1 MVPHPFRQVDVF
13 GSAAYAGNPLAV
25 VAAADD
31 VGDEDMRRFARWTNL
46 SETTFLLRPTTAG
59 ADYRVRIFT
68 PGVELPFAGH
78 PTLGS
83 AHAWLAGGGEPA
95 RDGVVVQECG
105 AGLVRVR
112 ARDGR
117 FAFAAPPLT
126 RFEPVAEPLV
136 ARVAAALGVARA
148 EVLGCS
154 WLVNGPEW
162 LGVRLAD
169 AARVLALT
177 PDPAGLAG
185 LDVGVIGAHPAG
197 GDADFEVRALIGT
210 EGSLV
215 EDPATGSL
223 NAGFARWLIED
234 GVAPRAYVAAQGT
247 AIGRAAR
254 LHVDL
259 DDEGLWVGGAV
270 REGITGAVE
279 L

>member
-1 MVPHPFRQVDVF
+1 MISHPFRQVDVF

-31 VGDEDMRRFARWTNL
+31 VTDEDMRRFARWTNL
-46 SETTFLLRPTTAG
+46 SETTFLLRPTTG
-59 ADYRVRIFT
+59 DADYRVRIFT
-68 PGVELPFAGH
+68 TSTELPFAGH

-95 RDGVVVQECG
+95 RDGVVVQECA

-112 ARDGR
+112 ARGDR
-117 FAFAAPPLT
+117 FAFAAPPMT
-126 RFEPVAEPLV
+126 RFEPVAEPLA
-136 ARVAAALGVARA
+136 ARVAAALGVERD
-148 EVLGCS
+148 EVVGCS

-162 LGVRLAD
+162 IGVRLAD
-169 AARVLALT
+169 AERVLALA

-197 GDADFEVRALIGT
+197 GDADFEVRAFT
-210 EGSLV
+210 DADGSLV

-234 GVAPRAYVAAQGT
+234 GAAPRAYVAAQGT

-254 LHVDL
+254 VHVDL
-259 DDEGLWVGGAV
+259 DDDGLWVGGDV
-270 REGITGAVE
+270 RPGITGTVD